1 MDVITGVPFR
11 CEQCGKDDFDRV
23 QLLYDEKGPGSTS
36 RVEVHLW
43 CKNCDFACGVE
54 EWLLRNRWRP

>member
-23 QLLYDEKGPGSTS
+23 QLLYDEKGLP
-36 RVEVHLW
+36 R
-43 CKNCDFACGVE
+43 
-54 EWLLRNRWRP
+54 